1 MNDTMSETT
10 RKSDTSPTPRA
21 VRAKR
26 EAPRRRCAAV
36 KRDGTP
42 CTIFALVNDPHC
54 FTHSEQ
60 PDTVEQ
66 RLAARARGGIA
77 ALAKRGGPIEL
88 PPAAFTSREA
98 VRAYIERLA
107 DAVVAGKITAAQ
119 SNAVAN
125 LAGVVLRIEEL
136 ALSAKIAAIEDKL
149 ASDERRGAL
158 APRVVLTRADEQL
171 GDEHGE

>member
-1 MNDTMSETT
+1 MKETVAET
-10 RKSDTSPTPRA
+10 IRRSDTAATPRA

-26 EAPRRRCAAV
+26 EAPRRRCAAT

-42 CTIFALVNDPHC
+42 CTIFALASDPHC
-54 FTHSEQ
+54 FTHSEK

-88 PPAAFTSREA
+88 PPATFTSREA
-98 VRAYIERLA
+98 VRAYIEKLA

-136 ALSAKIAAIEDKL
+136 ALSAKIAAIEEQL
-149 ASDERRGAL
+149 SADERRGAN
-158 APRVVLTRADEQL
+158 APRIVVTAAN
-171 GDEHGE
+171 GEERGK

>member
-1 MNDTMSETT
+1 LNETDVETIRRSE
-10 RKSDTSPTPRA
+10 TSPTPRA

-26 EAPRRRCAAV
+26 EAPRRRCAAT

-42 CTIFALVNDPHC
+42 CTIFALLNDPHC
-54 FTHSEQ
+54 FTHSEK

-77 ALAKRGGPIEL
+77 ALAKRGAPIAL
-88 PPAAFTSREA
+88 PPAAFTSRES
-98 VRAYIERLA
+98 VRGYLERLA

-136 ALSAKIAAIEDKL
+136 ALSAKIAAIEEKL
-149 ASDERRGAL
+149 SADERRGAL
-158 APRVVLTRADEQL
+158 APRVVLTRADEQF